1 MKFDRDTISKVL
13 SLYSSSF
20 IGIALGFAIS
30 VFNTRVLG
38 KEAFGDYKFIET
50 VFRFLAS
57 IVSVGVFISITR
69 MLAISGDKNYK
80 KKLLGFFV
88 LALIVAGTIG
98 VILLLIFSYVE
109 PIWFSNNLGTTF
121 KTYAFLIFAVLGNIA
136 LREILKGLNQI
147 HTLSLLNAV
156 PALAYLVIA
165 YTLHLENPLYL
176 EDILLLFYGIQLIF
190 LIVIIFKLKPKFKI
204 NNALVKDVIHENNTN
219 GKPIY
224 FGSLAG
230 VATAHIVGFSIS
242 YFIDNTQVGFFT
254 LAMTVCSPLIL
265 IPSVLGTTFF
275 KKFASLNVIPK
286 KVVWFSIAA
295 TLFALAI
302 FYIFIERVFLW
313 FYTDDFAP
321 TIAIAKLLIIGFL
334 LHGFGDLINRFL
346 GAKGQGKLLRNA
358 AFAVGLVNI
367 LGYSLLVYYF
377 GLMGAI
383 TTKIIASGVYLLMM
397 YYYYTKFTKSINH
410 V

>member
-1 MKFDRDTISKVL
+1 MKVDKDTISKVL

-20 IGIALGFAIS
+20 IGIGLGFAIS

-38 KEAFGDYKFIET
+38 KEAFGDFKFIET

-57 IVSVGVFISITR
+57 VVSVGVFISITR
-69 MLAISGDKNYK
+69 MLAISNNKVYK

-88 LALIVAGTIG
+88 IALITAGLIG
-98 VILLLIFSYVE
+98 VILLVIFSYLE
-109 PIWFSNNLGTTF
+109 PLWFSNNLGATF
-121 KTYAFLIFAVLGNIA
+121 KTYSFLIFAVLGNIA

-147 HTLSLLNAV
+147 HTLSILNAL
-156 PALAYLVIA
+156 PAIAYLIIA
-165 YTLHLENPLYL
+165 YTFNLQNPLYL
-176 EDILLLFYGIQLIF
+176 QDILLIFYGLQLLF
-190 LIVIIFKLKPKFKI
+190 LIIIIFKLKPSFKI
-204 NNALVKDVIHENNTN
+204 NNALLKDVIHENNTN

-224 FGSLAG
+224 IGSLAG

-275 KKFASLNVIPK
+275 KKFASLQFIPK
-286 KVVWFSIAA
+286 KVILFSIAA
-295 TLFALAI
+295 TLFALAV
-302 FYIFIERVFLW
+302 FYLCIEKVFLL

-321 TIAIAKLLIIGFL
+321 TIAIAKLLIFGFL

-358 AFAVGLVNI
+358 AFAVGVVNI

-383 TTKIIASGVYLLMM
+383 ITKIIASGVYLLMM
-397 YYYYTKFTKSINH
+397 YYYYTKFTKSNIY

>member
-1 MKFDRDTISKVL
+1 
-13 SLYSSSF
+13 
-20 IGIALGFAIS
+20 
-30 VFNTRVLG
+30 
-38 KEAFGDYKFIET
+38 
-50 VFRFLAS
+50 
-57 IVSVGVFISITR
+57 
-69 MLAISGDKNYK
+69 
-80 KKLLGFFV
+80 
-88 LALIVAGTIG
+88 
-98 VILLLIFSYVE
+98 
-109 PIWFSNNLGTTF
+109 
-121 KTYAFLIFAVLGNIA
+121 
-136 LREILKGLNQI
+136 
-147 HTLSLLNAV
+147 
-156 PALAYLVIA
+156 
-165 YTLHLENPLYL
+165 
-176 EDILLLFYGIQLIF
+176 
-190 LIVIIFKLKPKFKI
+190 
-204 NNALVKDVIHENNTN
+204 
-219 GKPIY
+219 
-224 FGSLAG
+224 
-230 VATAHIVGFSIS
+230 
-242 YFIDNTQVGFFT
+242 
-254 LAMTVCSPLIL
+254 MTVCSPLIL